1 MYNKKTHIHFIGIG
15 GIGMSGIA
23 TILKHQGYTIS
34 GCDSDMHQ
42 QSIINLQ
49 NIGCSIFQGNNTTA
63 CADPLINVIVYSS
76 IIRPDNIEII
86 NAQKR
91 GIATIPRAI
100 MLAELMR
107 TKYSIAIAGAHGKT
121 TTTSLVSHILI
132 EAGIDPTVII
142 GGHLKTISTNARF
155 GLSDFLVAEADESD
169 RSLLFLH
176 PTLAIVT
183 NIDLE
188 HLETYRDLNDIK
200 QTFQQFL
207 SSLPFYGKAFVCAD
221 DPHISSLPAI
231 PHITTITY
239 GFNQQNDFFAT
250 DIILKNNRSHFTLN
264 KKFFTLNWPKSN
276 TISNRPDNLAIPD
289 NTHSNALATPENQ
302 DILAQSTALET
313 ITLNMPGN
321 HNILNALGA
330 IAVALDLD
338 IPLNVITKALANFQ
352 GVDQRFTRRGT
363 FKGATII
370 DDYGHHPK
378 EIELTLA
385 IACRRT
391 KQEPFTEQK
400 LSNQQEFSTKQE
412 LSINPLST
420 EQDFSIN
427 QKLSSTKQKLS
438 VIFQP
443 HRYTRT
449 YHLWDY
455 FIKVF
460 LESSI
465 DNLIITDIFPAGELP
480 IENVTSKRFAE
491 TLQALNPSFSIT
503 YIPFEN
509 DMLTLETHIRDTA
522 DQYETI
528 LFLGA
533 GKINKISQ
541 KLVSIL

>member
-49 NIGCSIFQGNNTTA
+49 NIGCSVFQGNNTSFCT
-63 CADPLINVIVYSS
+63 DPHINVIVYSS
-76 IIRPDNIEII
+76 IIKPDNIEII
-86 NAQKR
+86 NAQKK

-121 TTTSLVSHILI
+121 TTTSLLSHILI
-132 EAGIDPTVII
+132 EAGVDPTVII
-142 GGHLKTISTNARF
+142 GGHLKTLSTSARF

-188 HLETYRDLNDIK
+188 HLETYRDLDDIK

-231 PHITTITY
+231 PHITTIRY
-239 GFNQQNDFFAT
+239 GFNPQNDIFAT
-250 DIILKNNRSHFTLN
+250 DIISKNNCSQFTLHSKLSAHSTLSKN
-264 KKFFTLNWPKSN
+264 TKFFDHNELSVHKELGDPSALSDQSKLSN
-276 TISNRPDNLAIPD
+276 TTTQLG
-289 NTHSNALATPENQ
+289 
-302 DILAQSTALET
+302 T

-338 IPLNVITKALANFQ
+338 VPLSSITKALANFQ
-352 GVDQRFTRRGT
+352 GVDQRFTCRGI
-363 FKGATII
+363 FKGATIV

-378 EIELTLA
+378 EIEVTLA
-385 IACRRT
+385 IARQYT
-391 KQEPFTEQK
+391 DQKFSSKQKLTTEQEFFTTEDLFTSKDLSAKQEFLTQ
-400 LSNQQEFSTKQE
+400 
-412 LSINPLST
+412 
-420 EQDFSIN
+420 
-427 QKLSSTKQKLS
+427 QKLS
-438 VIFQP
+438 VVFQP
-443 HRYTRT
+443 HRFTRT

-465 DNLIITDIFPAGELP
+465 DNLIITDIFPASELP
-480 IENVTSKRFAE
+480 MENINSKRFAE
-491 TLQALNPSFSIT
+491 ALQALNPSFSVT
-503 YIPFEN
+503 YIPYEN
-509 DMLTLETHIRDTA
+509 NMHTLETHIRDTA
-522 DQYETI
+522 DQYDTI

-533 GKINKISQ
+533 GKINKLSQ
-541 KLVSIL
+541 KLVS